1 MLPPNAT
8 NVFKVLINLSKEG
21 ETQKNLQTSSEPHI
35 AAAVTKEFQKI
46 YETAV

>member
-1 MLPPNAT
+1 MLPPSAT
-8 NVFKVLINLSKEG
+8 NVSEVLISLSKEG
-21 ETQKNLQTSSEPHI
+21 ETQKILQISSEPHI